1 MGREFAGDFG
11 DVLDRDRNTG
21 QRQLGKVRPF
31 RDFGRFGQRFG
42 FPHVAERADD
52 AVRCGDAI
60 EGRLGDLYRVDF
72 TGTHSRRDFTCR
84 QHHDRTIDPFVDTNG

>member
-21 QRQLGKVRPF
+21 QRQLGKVRPL
-31 RDFGRFGQRFG
+31 RDFGRLGQRFG

-52 AVRCGDAI
+52 AVR
-60 EGRLGDLYRVDF
+60 
-72 TGTHSRRDFTCR
+72 
-84 QHHDRTIDPFVDTNG
+84 